1 MTPKDK
7 IIFVLSAGLVSLLVL
22 IVLFDFTIA
31 IQVGRPPDD
40 GIIEL
45 LKMAITG
52 LVGVIAGYLAGREK
66 K

>member
-31 IQVGRPPDD
+31 IQFGRPPDD
-40 GIIEL
+40 GVIEL

>member
-1 MTPKDK
+1 MKPKDK
-7 IIFVLSAGLVSLLVL
+7 IIFVLATGLMCLLVL

-31 IQVGRPPDD
+31 IKVGRPPDD
-40 GIIEL
+40 GVIEL
-45 LKMAITG
+45 LKMSITG